1 VGIGIALVSL
11 LGLNKMGTAS
21 VKSIQDVHWTGKL
34 VSNFVGYLVCG
45 LSLLVMCGI
54 FVFGREDQNKLNVD

>member
-1 VGIGIALVSL
+1 
-11 LGLNKMGTAS
+11 MGTAS